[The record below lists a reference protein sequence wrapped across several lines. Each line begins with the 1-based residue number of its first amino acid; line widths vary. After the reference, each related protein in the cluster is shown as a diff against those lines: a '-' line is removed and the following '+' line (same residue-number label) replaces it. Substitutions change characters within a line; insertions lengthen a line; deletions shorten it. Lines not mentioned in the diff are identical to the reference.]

1 MSENKNNN
9 AKCVICGKDYHLCM
23 SCRDK
28 IASTPWKVLTDTS
41 EHYKVYQVVNGYRG
55 GIYDKD
61 VAKNALS
68 NIDISDRNTYLDC
81 VNKILDEI
89 LDDVKVD
96 NTSINDTEDVVK
108 IENDESFKKEYN
120 VVKATYDK
128 IENDT
133 TDK

>member
-1 MSENKNNN
+1 MAENKNNN
-9 AKCVICGKDYHLCM
+9 AKCVVCGKAYHLCM

-41 EHYKVYQVVNGYRG
+41 EHYKVYQVVNGYRC
-55 GIYDKD
+55 GIYEKD

-81 VNKILDEI
+81 VNKVLDEI
-89 LDDVKVD
+89 LDDVKM
-96 NTSINDTEDVVK
+96 NDTKDVVVNEDNK
-108 IENDESFKKEYN
+108 VLEKQVNVVDTND
-120 VVKATYDK
+120 VKATSDK
-128 IENDT
+128 TENDT

>member
-81 VNKILDEI
+81 VNKVLDEI
-89 LDDVKVD
+89 LDDVKM
-96 NTSINDTEDVVK
+96 NDTKDVVVNK
-108 IENDESFKKEYN
+108 DDKVLEKQVNVVDTND
-120 VVKATYDK
+120 VKATSDK
-128 IENDT
+128 TENDT